1 MFNAIDASTS
11 ALVAQRTRLN
21 AIASNLANLSTTH
34 NEAGEATPYQRRFA
48 VFQTVEPAGQREGGA
63 AGVRVSSI
71 ETEQSEPRWKY
82 QPGHPD
88 AVKEGPR
95 AGWVAYPNV
104 DMVTEFVD
112 SLNATRAYEANIGA
126 IEVTKDLAQQTLKI
140 LA

>member
-1 MFNAIDASTS
+1 MFSAIDTSTS

-21 AIASNLANLSTTH
+21 AIASNLANVSTTH
-34 NEAGEATPYQRRFA
+34 NEAGEAAPYQRRFA
-48 VFQTVEPAGQREGGA
+48 VFQTVEGNAAGA
-63 AGVRVSSI
+63 AGVKVSSI

-88 AVKEGPR
+88 AIKEGPR
-95 AGWVAYPNV
+95 AGWVAYPNI

>member
-1 MFNAIDASTS
+1 MFSAIDISTS

-34 NEAGEATPYQRRFA
+34 NEAGETAPYQRKFA
-48 VFQTVEPAGQREGGA
+48 VFQTDQPDDVVAG
-63 AGVRVSSI
+63 GVGVKVSSI
-71 ETEQSEPRWKY
+71 ETAHSEPRWKY

-95 AGWVAYPNV
+95 QGWVAYPNI
-104 DMVTEFVD
+104 DMTTEFVD

-126 IEVTKDLAQQTLKI
+126 IEVAKDLSQQTLKI

>member
-1 MFNAIDASTS
+1 MFNAIDVSTS

-21 AIASNLANLSTTH
+21 AIASNLANVSTTH
-34 NEAGEATPYQRRFA
+34 NEAGEAVPYQRRFA
-48 VFQTVEPAGQREGGA
+48 VFETVEAPGPNPA
-63 AGVRVSSI
+63 AGVKVSSI
-71 ETEQSEPRWKY
+71 ETETSEPRWKY

-88 AVKEGPR
+88 AIKEGPR
-95 AGWVAYPNV
+95 AGWVAYPNI

-126 IEVTKDLAQQTLKI
+126 IEVTKDLSQQTLKI

>member
-1 MFNAIDASTS
+1 MFSAIDTSTS

-21 AIASNLANLSTTH
+21 AIASNLANVSTTH
-34 NEAGEATPYQRRFA
+34 NEAGEAVPYQRRFA
-48 VFQTVEPAGQREGGA
+48 VFQTIEQAAGA
-63 AGVRVSSI
+63 AGVQVSSI
-71 ETEQSEPRWKY
+71 ETEPAEPRWKY

-88 AVKEGPR
+88 AIQEGPR
-95 AGWVAYPNV
+95 AGWVAYPNI